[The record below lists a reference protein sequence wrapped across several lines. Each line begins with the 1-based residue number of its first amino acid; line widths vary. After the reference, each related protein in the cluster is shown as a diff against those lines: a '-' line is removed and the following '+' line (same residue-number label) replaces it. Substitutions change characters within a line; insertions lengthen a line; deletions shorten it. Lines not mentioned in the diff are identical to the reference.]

1 MCITLPRLTRAHRLL
16 IFLVLVVALPID
28 MRLDLPGQ
36 VVLSVAI
43 WAALLYVLAS
53 FEIHER
59 FTLWACLVIAT
70 AGELFLSLLWGL
82 YTYRLGNIPFFIP
95 PGHVM
100 LLILAISMAPR
111 MPRLVADVILGCA
124 ALYALVAA
132 AVGIDTF
139 ALPLLAFLAAVAINS
154 PADRPLYACTF
165 LLALA
170 LELYGTW
177 VGNWTWVNQVP
188 VLPFVTTNPP
198 GLVSAFYAVLDLL
211 VACAALPF
219 ARRFGSPSFEN
230 AASVA
235 R

>member
-1 MCITLPRLTRAHRLL
+1 MTTPTRTVDTMGTSTVFDATTM
-16 IFLVLVVALPID
+16 LVPDAVQ
-28 MRLDLPGQ
+28 PGQ
-36 VVLSVAI
+36 FDVQLDPA
-43 WAALLYVLAS
+43 WA
-53 FEIHER
+53 
-59 FTLWACLVIAT
+59 
-70 AGELFLSLLWGL
+70 SLIGVHGG
-82 YTYRLGNIPFFIP
+82 Y
-95 PGHVM
+95 
-100 LLILAISMAPR
+100 
-111 MPRLVADVILGCA
+111 
-124 ALYALVAA
+124 
-132 AVGIDTF
+132 
-139 ALPLLAFLAAVAINS
+139 LAAVAINS